1 MDYYGQ
7 LFFDWAAAND
17 VPFWAILMA
26 ICGVLVG
33 GMFLF
38 AAAFDAGVA
47 IFRAVRAW
55 WAR

>member
-26 ICGVLVG
+26 ICGALVG
-33 GMFLF
+33 GMLLF
-38 AAAFDAGVA
+38 TFAVDLGVA
-47 IFRAVRAW
+47 LFRALHKW
-55 WAR
+55 WRK